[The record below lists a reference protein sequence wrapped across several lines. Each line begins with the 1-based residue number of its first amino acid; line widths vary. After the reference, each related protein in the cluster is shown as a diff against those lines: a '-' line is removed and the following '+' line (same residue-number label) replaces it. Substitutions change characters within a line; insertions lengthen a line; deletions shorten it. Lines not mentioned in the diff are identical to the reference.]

1 MSEHTQGNRD
11 LLYGLH
17 DRPAP
22 AKAFLGATQHVLA
35 SFVGIITPSLILTY
49 SPTFAKPKRGI
60 LEANA
65 LRRLS
70 HECHKF
76 SVSTGDLYR
85 ILPPQTKRHVLPI
98 IYYEPH

>member
-17 DRPAP
+17 NRPAP

-35 SFVGIITPSLILTY
+35 SFVGIITPSPILTY

-65 LRRLS
+65 LRRHS
-70 HECHKF
+70 HEYHKF
-76 SVSTGDLYR
+76 SASSGDLYCV
-85 ILPPQTKRHVLPI
+85 LPPQTKRHVLPQE
-98 IYYEPH
+98 YF

>member
-35 SFVGIITPSLILTY
+35 SFVSIITPSLILTY
-49 SPTFAKPKRGI
+49 SPTFAKLKRGI
-60 LEANA
+60 LKA
-65 LRRLS
+65 
-70 HECHKF
+70 
-76 SVSTGDLYR
+76 
-85 ILPPQTKRHVLPI
+85 
-98 IYYEPH
+98 

>member
-49 SPTFAKPKRGI
+49 SHHFRQAQ
-60 LEANA
+60 
-65 LRRLS
+65 
-70 HECHKF
+70 
-76 SVSTGDLYR
+76 VGDS
-85 ILPPQTKRHVLPI
+85 KSKSS
-98 IYYEPH
+98 

>member
-17 DRPAP
+17 NRPAP

-49 SPTFAKPKRGI
+49 SHHFR
-60 LEANA
+60 
-65 LRRLS
+65 
-70 HECHKF
+70 
-76 SVSTGDLYR
+76 
-85 ILPPQTKRHVLPI
+85 
-98 IYYEPH
+98 